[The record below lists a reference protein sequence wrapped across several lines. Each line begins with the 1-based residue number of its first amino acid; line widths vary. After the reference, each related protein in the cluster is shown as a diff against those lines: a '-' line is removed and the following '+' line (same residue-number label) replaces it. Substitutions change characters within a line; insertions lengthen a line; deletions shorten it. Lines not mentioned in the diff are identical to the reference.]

1 MTQKLK
7 QYQKNFVYLFKGLR
21 RFVSNLMT
29 VEAIRKQ
36 LRVLIM
42 RKNLKNQ
49 QNLITNLSVL

>member
-7 QYQKNFVYLFKGLR
+7 QFQIISFFFLR
-21 RFVSNLMT
+21 HFVSNLMT

-36 LRVLIM
+36 LRALIT

>member
-7 QYQKNFVYLFKGLR
+7 QYQKNFVYLFKGLTH
-21 RFVSNLMT
+21 FVSNLMT

-36 LRVLIM
+36 LRALIT

>member
-7 QYQKNFVYLFKGLR
+7 QYQKNVVYLFKGLR

-42 RKNLKNQ
+42 HKNLKNQ
-49 QNLITNLSVL
+49 QNLTTNLSVF